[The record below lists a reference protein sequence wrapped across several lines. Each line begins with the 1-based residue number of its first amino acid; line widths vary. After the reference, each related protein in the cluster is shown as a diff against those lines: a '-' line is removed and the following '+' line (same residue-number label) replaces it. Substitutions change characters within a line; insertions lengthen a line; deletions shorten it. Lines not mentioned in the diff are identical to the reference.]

1 LAEIPGVEVFPVAS
15 NILYF
20 RLAEGVSKTPEQVL
34 DGLAERGVR
43 ILGRL
48 DGRFRLVTHYWIS
61 DEDVEVVIDA
71 LRAVV

>member
-1 LAEIPGVEVFPVAS
+1 
-15 NILYF
+15 
-20 RLAEGVSKTPEQVL
+20 VSKTPEQVL